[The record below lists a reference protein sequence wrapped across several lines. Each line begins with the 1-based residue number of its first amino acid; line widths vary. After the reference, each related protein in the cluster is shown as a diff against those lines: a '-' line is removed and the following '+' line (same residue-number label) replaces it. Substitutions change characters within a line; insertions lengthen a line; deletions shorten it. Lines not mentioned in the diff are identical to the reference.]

1 MISLSTP
8 LINLLNL
15 PPLQATYNLLQVH
28 PQAQNLSKN
37 NAFGSQLSPSAGKNF
52 SHPRSCCEIIANYLT
67 IITHTGDDSRWHMN
81 EKYRQKLLK
90 FTPNLQSHSSN
101 RCLFLEREK
110 TSGTNKRT
118 NKTIQP
124 TLHPYLRE
132 VQSEG
137 GLLTSTVDSETPSHR
152 CLGHSSCRDLMMITL
167 T

>member
-52 SHPRSCCEIIANYLT
+52 SHPRSCCEIIANHLT

-110 TSGTNKRT
+110 PREQTNEQTKQF
-118 NKTIQP
+118 N
-124 TLHPYLRE
+124 
-132 VQSEG
+132 
-137 GLLTSTVDSETPSHR
+137 LLY
-152 CLGHSSCRDLMMITL
+152 IL